1 MKKQTSFRLSLIV
14 VLSLGM
20 IAAAGFRQGE
30 PWKADQLMAAADLAA
45 LINSPTANKP
55 LIVCVGPSATIK
67 GSVEIGP
74 ANKAGNLDKLK
85 ELLQKENR
93 KEVIVIYCGCCP
105 FKNCPNIRPA
115 FTLLNEMGFTNHKL
129 LDIPHNIKVDW
140 LDRHYPS
147 NSIQ

>member
-1 MKKQTSFRLSLIV
+1 MMLSASSNRQT
-14 VLSLGM
+14 
-20 IAAAGFRQGE
+20 E
-30 PWKADQLMAAADLAA
+30 PWRPDQLMPPADLAA
-45 LINSPTANKP
+45 MISNSAADKP
-55 LIVCVGPSATIK
+55 LIICVGPAASIK
-67 GSVEIGP
+67 GSVEVGP

-105 FKNCPNIRPA
+105 FKNCPNVRPA

-129 LDIPHNIKVDW
+129 LDLPHNIKVDW
-140 LDRHYPS
+140 MDHHYPS